1 MFNQIIKN
9 MNKREKLL
17 RDIIDAAKKK
27 RKFQR
32 WGNITL
38 RTDTPSVSWIS
49 VHGRYIMICGHG
61 FPYHK
66 SFCFML
72 DNHFYSFDEYT
83 DEFCRLFFEKVNENM
98 NAHIDANLPLWRQ
111 DADRKIA
118 HRMRLSSPIVYSQI
132 FE

>member
-17 RDIIDAAKKK
+17 RDIIDATKKK

-38 RTDTPSVSWIS
+38 RTSAPNASWIS
-49 VHGRYIMICGHG
+49 VCGQEMMIYGHG
-61 FPYHK
+61 LPYHE

-83 DEFCRLFFEKVNENM
+83 DEFCHHFFEKVDSIRRS
-98 NAHIDANLPLWRQ
+98 HINVNK
-111 DADRKIA
+111 DRWMLNTDMKIA
-118 HRMRLSSPIVYSQI
+118 HRMVLNSPIVYSQI

>member
-1 MFNQIIKN
+1 

-32 WGNITL
+32 WGSITL
-38 RTDTPSVSWIS
+38 RTSAPNASWIS
-49 VHGRYIMICGHG
+49 VCGQDIMIYGHEY
-61 FPYHK
+61 PYYE

-83 DEFCRLFFEKVNENM
+83 DEFCHHFFEKVNKIM
-98 NAHIDANLPLWRQ
+98 NAHTDANMPLWRQ
-111 DADRKIA
+111 DADMKIA
-118 HRMRLSSPIVYSQI
+118 HRIVLNSPIVYSQI